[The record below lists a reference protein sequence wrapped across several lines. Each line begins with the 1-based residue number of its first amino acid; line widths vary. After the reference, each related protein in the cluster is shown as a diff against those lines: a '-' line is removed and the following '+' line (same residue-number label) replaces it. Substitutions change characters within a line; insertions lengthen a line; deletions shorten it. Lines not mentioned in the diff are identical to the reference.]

1 MEGFFQAILKRTL
14 ATGERS
20 SVEAPKL
27 FDAARTTKICSL
39 VSKIERNCMEVTLS
53 YGRAGLTVQLPE
65 DRVAGILRMRPVAP
79 LSAPEKA
86 VEESLRSPIGSPPL
100 LEIAKGRK
108 NAVIVVCDVTRP
120 VPNALLLPPLLETL
134 HRAGLSRDAITILVA
149 TGLHRPNEGEELAEM
164 IGAALAREYRVVNH
178 VGRDDSTHADLGT
191 TKRGTPIRIDRTYV
205 DADLKILT
213 GLVEPHLMAGYSG
226 GRKVICPGLGSW
238 RTVSVLHGPAFL
250 EQPACRAGRLS
261 DNPLHHELLEIAG
274 RAGADFIL
282 NVTLNEARQL
292 TGVFGGDLEKAHLAA
307 VARVDEAARIPIDQ
321 PVDVVL
327 TSSAG
332 YPLDTTFYQ
341 AVKGMTGAMPAVKPG
356 GTMVLAASLT
366 EGIGGPEFTDRLLAG
381 ASMDLL
387 IEDIL
392 ASEAVSIDQWQ
403 IEEMGIVQRRA
414 KVLCYSEGLDA
425 ETLRRCHVGPVAS
438 VEEGI
443 AQALAAHGPNSKMLV
458 IPEGPYVMP
467 TPREHL

>member
-1 MEGFFQAILKRTL
+1 
-14 ATGERS
+14 
-20 SVEAPKL
+20 
-27 FDAARTTKICSL
+27 
-39 VSKIERNCMEVTLS
+39 MEVTLS
-53 YGRAGLTVQLPE
+53 YGRTGLTVQLPE
-65 DRVAGILRMRPVAP
+65 DRVAGILRMRPVTP
-79 LSAPEKA
+79 LSDPEGA
-86 VEESLRSPIGSPPL
+86 VWNALRSPIGSSPL
-100 LEIAKGRK
+100 QEIANGRK

-120 VPNALLLPPLLETL
+120 VPNTLLLPPFLETL

-149 TGLHRPNEGEELAEM
+149 TGLHRPNKGAELAEM
-164 IGAALAREYRVVNH
+164 IGTDLAHDYRVVNH

-191 TKRGTPIRIDRTYV
+191 TKRGTPILIDRAYV
-205 DADLKILT
+205 EADLKILT

-238 RTVSVLHGPAFL
+238 RTVSVLHSPSFL
-250 EQPACRAGRLS
+250 EQPACRAGRLA

-307 VARVDEAARIPIDQ
+307 VARVDEAARIPIDA
-321 PVDVVL
+321 PADVVL

-366 EGIGGPEFTDRLLAG
+366 EGIGGPEFTDRLLQG
-381 ASMDLL
+381 QSMARLM
-387 IEDIL
+387 EEIL
-392 ASEAVSIDQWQ
+392 SSETVGIDQWQ

-414 KVLCYSEGLDA
+414 NVLCYSDGLDA
-425 ETLRRCHVGPVAS
+425 ETLRRCHVRPIDS

-443 AQALAAHGPNSKMLV
+443 AQALSAHGPNAKLLV

-467 TPREHL
+467 SPVSSS

>member
-1 MEGFFQAILKRTL
+1 MK
-14 ATGERS
+14 
-20 SVEAPKL
+20 
-27 FDAARTTKICSL
+27 
-39 VSKIERNCMEVTLS
+39 VTLR

-65 DRVAGILRMRPVAP
+65 DRVAGILRMRPVSV
-79 LSAPEKA
+79 LSHPEEA
-86 VEESLRSPIGSPPL
+86 VWDALRSPIGSAPL
-100 LEIAKGRK
+100 EEIARGRK
-108 NAVIVVCDVTRP
+108 NAVIAVCDVTRP

-164 IGAALAREYRVVNH
+164 IGSDLAREYRVVNH
-178 VGRDDSTHADLGT
+178 AGRDDATHADLGT
-191 TKRGTPIRIDRTYV
+191 TKRGTPIFIDRAYV
-205 DADLKILT
+205 EADLKILT

-238 RTVSVLHGPAFL
+238 RTVSVLHSPAFL
-250 EQPACRAGRLS
+250 EQPACTAGRLA

-292 TGVFGGDLEKAHLAA
+292 TGVFGGDLKAAHLAA
-307 VARVDEAARIPIDQ
+307 VARVDEAARIPINE
-321 PVDVVL
+321 PADVVL

-366 EGIGGPEFTDRLLAG
+366 EGIGGPEFTDRLLQG
-381 ASMDLL
+381 QSMARLMD
-387 IEDIL
+387 DIL
-392 ASEAVSIDQWQ
+392 SSDTVGIDQWQ

-414 KVLCYSEGLDA
+414 NVLCYSDGLDA
-425 ETLRRCHVGPVAS
+425 ETLRRCHVDPIAS
-438 VEEGI
+438 VEEGVER
-443 AQALAAHGPNSKMLV
+443 ALSAHGPNAKLLV

-467 TPREHL
+467 SVH